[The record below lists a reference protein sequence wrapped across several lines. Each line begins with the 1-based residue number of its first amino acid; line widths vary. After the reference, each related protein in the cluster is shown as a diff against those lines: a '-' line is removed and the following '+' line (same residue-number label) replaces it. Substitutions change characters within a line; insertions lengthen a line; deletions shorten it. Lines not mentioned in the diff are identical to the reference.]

1 MNLRPSGYEPDELP
15 DCSTP
20 RLRSSLHH
28 HSLCFTALPLRRF
41 VCRAVCSAKKEIMS
55 ELFYPCN
62 PTHPKTPQSPL
73 FFAHL
78 LSIQRPLFKQLHP
91 LTRSNTQ
98 PVEIIENYFYGEGFY
113 LLLRF
118 AAAFGVAFGA
128 VFGAVL
134 AAAGLESAR
143 SPAMNS
149 RIDGQTTLRQRLPEK
164 MP

>member
-28 HSLCFTALPLRRF
+28 DLLFYTALPLRRF
-41 VCRAVCSAKKEIMS
+41 VCRAVCLAKKEIMS

-62 PTHPKTPQSPL
+62 PNNPKMPYSPL

-78 LSIQRPLFKQLHP
+78 LSIQRPLFKQLLP
-91 LTRSNTQ
+91 LTRTNTQ
-98 PVEIIENYFYGEGFY
+98 PVEIIENYFYSEGFY

-118 AAAFGVAFGA
+118 AAAFGAA
-128 VFGAVL
+128 FGAVL
-134 AAAGLESAR
+134 AAAGCESAR

-164 MP
+164 IP

>member
-1 MNLRPSGYEPDELP
+1 
-15 DCSTP
+15 
-20 RLRSSLHH
+20 
-28 HSLCFTALPLRRF
+28 
-41 VCRAVCSAKKEIMS
+41 MS

-62 PTHPKTPQSPL
+62 PTHPKKPQSPR

-78 LSIQRPLFKQLHP
+78 LSIHRPLFKQLHP
-91 LTRSNTQ
+91 LTRSNAQ
-98 PVEIIENYFYGEGFY
+98 PVEIIENYFYSEGFY

-118 AAAFGVAFGA
+118 AAAFGAA
-128 VFGAVL
+128 FGAVL
-134 AAAGLESAR
+134 AVAGCESAR